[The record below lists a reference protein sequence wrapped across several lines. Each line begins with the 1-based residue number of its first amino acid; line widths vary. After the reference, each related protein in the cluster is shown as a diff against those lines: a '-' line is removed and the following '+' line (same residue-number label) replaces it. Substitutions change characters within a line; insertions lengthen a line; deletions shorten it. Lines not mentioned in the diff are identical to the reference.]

1 MKEKDAMSLRKE
13 GKKILTRAENLV
25 KKLAIKCQAMLC
37 EMVGHAGADVI
48 VQQAKKCRADLIVLG
63 THGRRSIT
71 RLVMGSDA
79 DGVLRAT
86 RVPVLRVRD
95 PSAVQPH
102 VGRGKKS

>member
-1 MKEKDAMSLRKE
+1 MSLRKE

-25 KKLAIKCQAMLC
+25 KKHAIKCQAMLC
-37 EMVGHAGADVI
+37 ETVGHAVADVI

-79 DGVLRAT
+79 EGVLRAT
-86 RVPVLRVRD
+86 RVPVLLVRH

-102 VGRGKKS
+102 VGRGKES